1 MVTPEEAQQ
10 QGQAN
15 QMLENNLSSVHIFTK
30 TDMKTGRQYTDWEIK
45 CKHENVYLAK
55 DASMKI
61 DQELRERYGTN
72 NK

>member
-1 MVTPEEAQQ
+1 MPTFEELQTV
-10 QGQAN
+10 GQAN

-45 CKHENVYLAK
+45 CKHENAYMAK

-61 DQELRERYGTN
+61 DQELRERYGHN
-72 NK
+72 